1 MKTQI
6 EITAKRAYLAP
17 QIVQIKLDNEIS
29 LALES
34 APPLGPGENLSKA
47 SEYFNNDPF
56 KTNLG

>member
-6 EITAKRAYLAP
+6 ENTVKRTYIAP
-17 QIVQIKLDNEIS
+17 QIDQIKLDNEIS

-34 APPLGPGENLSKA
+34 SPPSGPGESLGKA
-47 SEYFNNDPF
+47 PEYFNNDPF